1 MPLVEIH
8 LLEGRTAEQKERL
21 LTAVTDAVKGSI
33 GAPLDS
39 IRVWLHEFSPGAY
52 MAGGQLK
59 PPRARGDDG
68 PTGD

>member
-8 LLEGRTAEQKERL
+8 LLEGRTAQQKQRL
-21 LTAVTDAVKGSI
+21 LTAVTDAVRESI

-39 IRVWLHEFSPGAY
+39 IRVWLHEFPPGAY

-59 PPRARGDDG
+59 PPPAGKDDAPG
-68 PTGD
+68 